1 MKTKFSKLVKV
12 KKQKINEIESEL
24 LDVTN
29 QKQKMYIHI
38 QETRK
43 EIAEFKK
50 PSSGNFSE
58 LNLSYS
64 NLANLSNQ
72 KKSYEDKILM
82 FEKQLD
88 GLKELY
94 KEANIEY
101 EKIKHLED
109 LEIKKQLFELKRKE
123 SKDMDEIANLLF
135 AKKNM
140 EFSA

>member
-1 MKTKFSKLVKV
+1 MKTKFSQLVKV

-24 LDVTN
+24 LDVEN
-29 QKQKMYIHI
+29 QKQKMHIHI
-38 QETRK
+38 QETLK
-43 EIAEFKK
+43 EITEIKK
-50 PSSGNFSE
+50 PSSGNFAE

-64 NLANLSNQ
+64 YLSNLSNQ
-72 KKSYEDKILM
+72 KKSYEEKILM

-101 EKIKHLED
+101 EKVKHLED

-135 AKKNM
+135 AKKNR
-140 EFSA
+140 EFSL